1 MSPYLVISLSLMM
14 RLISCTIKALT
25 HTKDVSWP
33 CRRQCLHVLR
43 TFFADEGVIP
53 VIGVVRVS
61 CYGRAS
67 VPDYT
72 EVELCA
78 SVRLVPHAS
87 KEKRPYPRTRDQI
100 AQSDPSCEWS
110 ASHKEVMVWPKAAA
124 IPDAAARLTNI
135 AHRTAPGFQPWRR
148 CCVQG
153 VS

>member
-1 MSPYLVISLSLMM
+1 MISLSLIM

-33 CRRQCLHVLR
+33 CRRQHLHVRL

-53 VIGVVRVS
+53 VIGVVRVP

-78 SVRLVPHAS
+78 SVRCLPHAS
-87 KEKRPYPRTRDQI
+87 KEKRLYPRTRDQI
-100 AQSDPSCEWS
+100 VQSDPSC
-110 ASHKEVMVWPKAAA
+110 
-124 IPDAAARLTNI
+124 D
-135 AHRTAPGFQPWRR
+135 
-148 CCVQG
+148 
-153 VS
+153 